1 MESKQN
7 AATAAIVEPVAENS
21 NEKNE
26 REWSQSPPL
35 LLDFKVTPKLFKS
48 AKGRKNSLALTRS
61 SKQAQQEQQQQKIA
75 ATRSDAIKRERS
87 CQK

>member
-26 REWSQSPPL
+26 REWSQSPPYYL
-35 LLDFKVTPKLFKS
+35 TSQSHQICSKG
-48 AKGRKNSLALTRS
+48 AKGRKNSLALTGS
-61 SKQAQQEQQQQKIA
+61 SKQAQQQQQQKIA
-75 ATRSDAIKRERS
+75 ATRSDAM
-87 CQK
+87 